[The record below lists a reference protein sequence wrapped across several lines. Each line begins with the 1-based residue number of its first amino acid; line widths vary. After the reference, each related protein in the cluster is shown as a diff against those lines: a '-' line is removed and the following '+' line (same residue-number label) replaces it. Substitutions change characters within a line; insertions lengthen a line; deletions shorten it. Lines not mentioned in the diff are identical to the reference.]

1 MVYKYLVILAII
13 LHWCFF
19 ITKYSKMSKSTE
31 FLECPST
38 NYYGS
43 APTGIS
49 IEREVKKEPC
59 KRVEKIRNRYFETKS
74 SASVEFPYWYTR
86 KWEELEGEVPI
97 VRRSEALKSGFEHLS
112 PAIFPGEL
120 LVMGKSNY
128 LRGSYPMPWLSEAF
142 FLAKED
148 ELYKEALE
156 AGKVSADEVTTMG
169 QGGGNVTKS
178 IGNIM
183 SIAGKFGMRKEEM
196 PMLLKIAK
204 KWHNKSVDDVGH
216 KYEQMVPDYATKE
229 EIMRAVICMF
239 DSGYTLPQGREVMNY
254 YYPLQYGINGIL
266 EICQEKLKKA
276 AGYPEMDR
284 LYFFKSV
291 ENVLLGIQKWI
302 RNHSDEAR
310 LMATLEKESKQLE
323 EYNNIAERLDW
334 LAENP
339 PRDFHDAL
347 QLIWIFHISVLNEDA
362 ISGLSPGRL
371 GQVLFP
377 YWKKDMD
384 VGKLDREKTI
394 ELLECMRMKFTE
406 IDCFAS
412 MGVVGGVLSGNT
424 FNNLCVGGLD
434 INGES
439 AANELEM
446 LIMESSM
453 TCDTPQPTLSLL
465 FDEKLPEEFLLK
477 GIETTKIG
485 TGYPAWVNNRVAMEF
500 LMENFKAENMEME
513 EARAWAIG
521 GCLETSPGSWMPL
534 EFNGETHYIPGGS
547 APATSVGVH
556 FISVPKVLEAVL
568 YDGMDKRTGRR
579 VYPAHGKKLDTYEEL
594 WETFK
599 EYFSISVEVL
609 TLTNNIQHDIWG
621 KVSPSIVNSMLKP
634 DCLETG
640 KDISNKGCRYNRTFN
655 VEVCG
660 GVNLV
665 NSLASL
671 KKNVYDD
678 KHFSLANLKDAIDAN
693 FGYLTAQEIGSY
705 SLIEQKKKDNYEDWL
720 KIHTQCIDAPK
731 YGNDNQFVDM
741 IFRDWQKWF
750 SKMCENYKS
759 LYNEPLYSCQIS
771 VSTHAPMGAVTLA
784 SADGRLSGTTFADG
798 SVSAYPGTDVN
809 GPYALFNSAT
819 CYNHALSQNSQL
831 NMKIHPSVV
840 KGREGS
846 KKFLEMIKAYLRKGA
861 FHAQFNIVDSRM
873 LKDAQTNPDNYRGLM
888 VRVAGFTQ
896 YWVELGKQ
904 IQDEVIARTEYE
916 EI

>member
-1 MVYKYLVILAII
+1 MSQTTDSRKYPTI
-13 LHWCFF
+13 
-19 ITKYSKMSKSTE
+19 
-31 FLECPST
+31 

-43 APTGIS
+43 PPKGNKLSREINKKPT
-49 IEREVKKEPC
+49 P
-59 KRVEKIRNRYFETKS
+59 RVEKIRDRYFETKS
-74 SASVEFPYWYTR
+74 SASMEFPYWYTR
-86 KWEELEGEVPI
+86 RWEELEGEVPI
-97 VRRSEALKSGFEHLS
+97 VRRAEAMKAGFEHLTPS
-112 PAIFPGEL
+112 IFPGEL
-120 LVMGKSNY
+120 LVMGKANY
-128 LRGSYPMPWLSEAF
+128 LRGSFPLPWLSEAF

-148 ELYKEALE
+148 EMYQEALE

-178 IGNIM
+178 IGNVM

-216 KYEQMVPDYATKE
+216 KYEQMVPGYGTKE

-254 YYPLQYGINGIL
+254 YYPLQYGINGIIN
-266 EICQEKLKKA
+266 ICKEKLDKS
-276 AGYPEMDR
+276 AGFPDMDR
-284 LYFFKSV
+284 IYFYKSV
-291 ENVLLGIQKWI
+291 ETVMYGLQKWI
-302 RNHSDEAR
+302 KNHAKEASF
-310 LMATLEKESKQLE
+310 MASLEKDEKQKS
-323 EYNNIAERLDW
+323 EYIDIVERLAWIAEK
-334 LAENP
+334 P
-339 PRDFHDAL
+339 PRDFRDAL
-347 QLIWIFHISVLNEDA
+347 QMVWTFHVAVLNEDA

-371 GQVLFP
+371 GQVLYP

-384 VGKLDREKTI
+384 EGNINKEETL
-394 ELLECMRMKFTE
+394 ELLEAMRMKFTE
-406 IDCFAS
+406 LDCFAS

-424 FNNLCVGGLD
+424 FNNLCIGGLNKD
-434 INGES
+434 GDS
-439 AANELEM
+439 AANDLEM
-446 LIMESSM
+446 LIMDSAMS
-453 TCDTPQPTLSLL
+453 CDTPQPTLSLL
-465 FDEKLPEEFLLK
+465 YDEKLTEDFLLK
-477 GIETTKIG
+477 GIETTKVG

-500 LMENFKAENMEME
+500 IMENFKKEGMEME
-513 EARAWAIG
+513 EARAWSIG
-521 GCLETSPGSWMPL
+521 GCLETSAGSWMPL

-568 YDGMDKRTGRR
+568 YDGIDKRTGRR
-579 VYPAHGKKLDTYEEL
+579 VYPAHGKKLETYEEL

-599 EYFSISVEVL
+599 EYFSLTVEVL

-621 KVSPSIVNSMLKP
+621 KISPSIVNSMLKP

-640 KDISNKGCRYNRTFN
+640 KDISHKGSRYNRTFN
-655 VEVCG
+655 VEVSG
-660 GVNLV
+660 GVNLA

-671 KKNVYDD
+671 KKNVYEE
-678 KHFSLANLKDAIDAN
+678 KNFSLSKLRDAIDAN

-720 KIHTQCIDAPK
+720 KIHSQCLDAPK
-731 YGNDNQFVDM
+731 YGNDDKFVDN
-741 IFRDWQKWF
+741 IFRDWQIWF
-750 SKMCENYKS
+750 AGMCENYKS
-759 LYNEPLYSCQIS
+759 LYDEPLYPCQIS

-784 SADGRLSGTTFADG
+784 TPDGRLSGTTFSDG
-798 SVSAYPGTDVN
+798 SVSAYPGTDKN

-873 LKDAQTNPDNYRGLM
+873 LKDAQNKPDDYRGLM